1 MKLFAP
7 FQKLVLIS
15 LAVWVVHIVL
25 RVLLLFRSNPY
36 GFPFVSKPDWFIFHA
51 VCIDFMWIVNAL
63 VVFLIVGVLAAL
75 LVSKIK
81 PDLKPVVGQKVAKVT
96 AVLYAVF
103 HSAILL
109 LTLLDNETQ
118 RFLGGHLT
126 FGLVDTYKDT
136 SSIIVFYDYVAND
149 LSVPYLQFVVLLLML
164 PAAYGLYRLFCKWYR
179 PRIAGADSSCENR
192 FYVKKS
198 VIAML
203 VFYIAS
209 YLFVYFIWTGNAR
222 MTKLRPVVSL
232 IYRDL
237 FESKTAQGLSEADL
251 ATYRMAYQNLWQKV
265 EGDSSWQFVDS
276 DAGNHLPLYRVP
288 TQALLQSEKLAS
300 QREMRPNFILV
311 LMESQRGFNTGYMNP
326 QIQPSPTPFMDS
338 LAAHSHVWLRMHT
351 SGVPTTGGVLST
363 HIGIPHH
370 SRLAQ
375 ATDLAHVTLPSF
387 VSVLTENG
395 YSTHYMSAADPPW
408 DNLGVWMSKWYTQ
421 QHYNRER
428 EDDSTFMDNAIE
440 YVRDTLAKQ
449 GKPFLATLM
458 TRSNHYPFNFAAGMT
473 DEEKNRPLQERINV
487 TMGYADRQLARFI
500 RSVEN
505 EEWYK
510 NTYVIVMAD
519 HGFPLG
525 ENGVSTMNG
534 GGFSNVSWIPFMI
547 HGNGLEATR
556 DTTTAAQID
565 IAPTVLEL
573 AGFAVPNIFMGH
585 NLLRGGT
592 VHTISSDTA
601 QANID
606 GTDTVQTN
614 TSIPV
619 LAGLSLGAYSGYSAI
634 GLDGYRFVAKYP
646 SFDETYLFADGD
658 TRQEHEL
665 LAGSS
670 APSDGVQKEGAYLK
684 ATLDTLIKISDYSLE
699 KGL

>member
-1 MKLFAP
+1 MKQLLGNFFSRLGRALAP
-7 FQKLVLIS
+7 FQSIILIS
-15 LAVWVVHIVL
+15 LAVWVTHIVL

-63 VVFLIVGVLAAL
+63 VVFLVLGVLAAL
-75 LVSKIK
+75 LVSKIAK
-81 PDLKPVVGQKVAKVT
+81 SPDSRSCPKVAIVAKIT
-96 AVLYAVF
+96 AILYAVF

-164 PAAYGLYRLFCKWYR
+164 PATYGCYRLLRKWYK
-179 PRIAGADSSCENR
+179 PNDG

-203 VFYIAS
+203 VFDIAS
-209 YLFVYFIWTGNAR
+209 YAFVYFIWTGNAR

-232 IYRDL
+232 IYNDL
-237 FESKTAQGLSEADL
+237 FVAKKAGGLAEADL
-251 ATYRMAYQNLWQKV
+251 ANYRTFYQNLWQKV
-265 EGDSSWQFVDS
+265 EGDSLWQFVDS

-288 TQALLQSEKLAS
+288 TPALLNSESLKS
-300 QREMRPNFILV
+300 QREKKPNFILV
-311 LMESQRGFNTGYMNP
+311 LMESQRGLNTGYMNP
-326 QIQPSPTPFMDS
+326 QIQPTPTPFMDS

-370 SRLAQ
+370 SRLAE

-395 YSTHYMSAADPPW
+395 YSTHYMSAADPAW
-408 DNLGVWMSKWYTQ
+408 DNLGVWMAKWYTA

-428 EDDSTFMDNAIE
+428 EDDSTFMDHAIE
-440 YVRDTLAKQ
+440 YVRDTLSKE

-473 DEEKNRPLQERINV
+473 DEQKNRPLQERINV
-487 TMGYADRQLARFI
+487 TMNYADRQLARFI
-500 RSVEN
+500 RAVEN

-534 GGFSNVSWIPFMI
+534 GGFSNVSWIPFFI
-547 HGNGLEATR
+547 HGQGLDAIL

-585 NLLRGGT
+585 NLLRGT
-592 VHTISSDTA
+592 FQDSVEDS
-601 QANID
+601 
-606 GTDTVQTN
+606 
-614 TSIPV
+614 TSAPLPV
-619 LAGLSLGAYSGYSAI
+619 VVNGLSLGAYSGYSAI
-634 GLDGYRFVAKYP
+634 GLDGYRLIAKYP
-646 SFDETYLFADGD
+646 SFDEMYLFADGD
-658 TRQEHEL
+658 TRQENEL
-665 LAGSS
+665 S
-670 APSDGVQKEGAYLK
+670 AARPQDVATLK
-684 ATLDTLIKISDYSLE
+684 ATLDTLVKISDYSLE

>member
-1 MKLFAP
+1 MKPTILGFLKKVAASVAP

-15 LAVWVVHIVL
+15 LAAWVTHILL

-63 VVFLIVGVLAAL
+63 VVFLILGGIVYRITAGKATAKAIV
-75 LVSKIK
+75 VKI
-81 PDLKPVVGQKVAKVT
+81 AT
-96 AVLYAVF
+96 VLYAVF
-103 HSAILL
+103 HTAILL

-149 LSVPYLQFVVLLLML
+149 LSVPYLQFVVLALML
-164 PAAYGLYRLFCKWYR
+164 PLTYIVYRLLCKWYR
-179 PRIAGADSSCENR
+179 PDDG

-198 VIAML
+198 AIAML
-203 VFYIAS
+203 IFYIAS

-232 IYRDL
+232 IYNDL
-237 FESKTAQGLSEADL
+237 FVAKKTVGLTDADL
-251 ATYRMAYQNLWQKV
+251 GNYRAAYQNLWQKI
-265 EGDSSWQFVDS
+265 EGDSDWEFS
-276 DAGNHLPLYRVP
+276 DAKEGNGLPLYRVP
-288 TQALLQSEKLAS
+288 SASLLNSEKLKA
-300 QREMRPNFILV
+300 QREMQPNFILV
-311 LMESQRGFNTGYMNP
+311 LMESQRGRNTGYMNP

-338 LAAHSHVWLRMHT
+338 LAAHSHVWMRMHT

-387 VSVLTENG
+387 VQVLTENG
-395 YSTHYMSAADPPW
+395 YSTHYMSAADPAW
-408 DNLGVWMSKWYTQ
+408 DNLGVWMSKWYTAE
-421 QHYNRER
+421 HYNRER
-428 EDDSTFMDNAIE
+428 EDDSTFIDNAIE
-440 YVRDTLAKQ
+440 YVRDTLSKE

-473 DEEKNRPLQERINV
+473 DEQKNRPLQERINV
-487 TMGYADRQLARFI
+487 TMNYADRQIARFFHSI
-500 RSVEN
+500 EN

-510 NTYVIVMAD
+510 NTYVIIMAD

-534 GGFSNVSWIPFMI
+534 GGFSNVSWIPFFI
-547 HGNGLEATR
+547 HGKGLDAVR

-585 NLLRGGT
+585 NLLRGNVT
-592 VHTISSDTA
+592 KADSVANDSAAVDSTIA
-601 QANID
+601 PQAP
-606 GTDTVQTN
+606 QA
-614 TSIPV
+614 
-619 LAGLSLGAYSGYSAI
+619 LAGLSLGAYSGYAAI
-634 GLDGYRFVAKYP
+634 GLDGYRFIAKYP
-646 SFDETYLFADGD
+646 AQDETHIFADGD
-658 TRQEHEL
+658 LRQENEL
-665 LAGSS
+665 TGK
-670 APSDGVQKEGAYLK
+670 QQNEEGRLS
-684 ATLDTLIKISDYSLE
+684 ATLDTLLKISDYSLE

>member
-1 MKLFAP
+1 MKPSILGFLKNAAASLAP

-15 LAVWVVHIVL
+15 LAAWVTHILL

-51 VCIDFMWIVNAL
+51 VCIDFLWIVNAL
-63 VVFLIVGVLAAL
+63 VVFLILGGIVYRCTRGKA
-75 LVSKIK
+75 I
-81 PDLKPVVGQKVAKVT
+81 VAKIVT
-96 AVLYAVF
+96 VLYAVF
-103 HSAILL
+103 HVAIML

-149 LSVPYLQFVVLLLML
+149 LSVPYLQFVVLALML
-164 PAAYGLYRLFCKWYR
+164 PLTYAIYRLLCKWYR
-179 PRIAGADSSCENR
+179 PSDG

-232 IYRDL
+232 IYNDL
-237 FESKTAQGLSEADL
+237 FVAKKAVSLSDADL
-251 ATYRMAYQNLWQKV
+251 GTYRSAYQNLWQKV
-265 EGDSSWQFVDS
+265 EGDSDWEFS
-276 DAGNHLPLYRVP
+276 DAKEGNGLPLYRVP
-288 TQALLQSEKLAS
+288 SASLLNSEKLKA
-300 QREMRPNFILV
+300 QREMQPNFILV
-311 LMESQRGFNTGYMNP
+311 LMETQRGRNTGYMNP

-338 LAAHSHVWLRMHT
+338 LAAHSHAWMRMHT

-375 ATDLAHVTLPSF
+375 ATDLAHVTIPSF
-387 VSVLTENG
+387 VQVLTENG
-395 YSTHYMSAADPPW
+395 YSTHYMSAADPAW
-408 DNLGVWMSKWYTQ
+408 DNLGVWMSKWYTA
-421 QHYNRER
+421 QHYSRER
-428 EDDSTFMDNAIE
+428 EDDSTFIDNAIE
-440 YVRDTLAKQ
+440 YVRDTLSKE

-487 TMGYADRQLARFI
+487 TMGYADRQIARFFRAI
-500 RSVEN
+500 EN
-505 EEWYK
+505 EEWYQ

-534 GGFSNVSWIPFMI
+534 GGFSNVSWIPFFI
-547 HGNGLEATR
+547 HGKGIESAL

-585 NLLRGGT
+585 NLLRNNG
-592 VHTISSDTA
+592 
-601 QANID
+601 N
-606 GTDTVQTN
+606 
-614 TSIPV
+614 
-619 LAGLSLGAYSGYSAI
+619 GLSLGAYSGYAAI
-634 GLDGYRFVAKYP
+634 GLDGYRYIAKYP
-646 SFDETYLFADGD
+646 SQEETHIFADSD
-658 TRQEHEL
+658 TRQENEL
-665 LAGSS
+665 TGKLQNEESRLS
-670 APSDGVQKEGAYLK
+670 
-684 ATLDTLIKISDYSLE
+684 ATLDTLLKISDYSLE
-699 KGL
+699 RGL

>member
-1 MKLFAP
+1 MKPSILGFLKKVAASFAP

-15 LAVWVVHIVL
+15 LAAWLTHIVL

-63 VVFLIVGVLAAL
+63 VVFLILGGIVYRCTRGKA
-75 LVSKIK
+75 I
-81 PDLKPVVGQKVAKVT
+81 VAKIVT
-96 AVLYAVF
+96 VLYAIF
-103 HSAILL
+103 HTAILL

-149 LSVPYLQFVVLLLML
+149 LSVPYLQFVVLALML
-164 PAAYGLYRLFCKWYR
+164 PLTYVVYRLLCKWYR
-179 PRIAGADSSCENR
+179 PDDG

-203 VFYIAS
+203 IFYIAS
-209 YLFVYFIWTGNAR
+209 YSYVYFIWTGNAR

-232 IYRDL
+232 IYNDL
-237 FESKTAQGLSEADL
+237 FVAKKAAGLSESDL
-251 ATYRMAYQNLWQKV
+251 GVYRSAYQNLWQKI
-265 EGDSSWQFVDS
+265 EGDSSWQFS
-276 DAGNHLPLYRVP
+276 DAKEGNGLPLYRVP
-288 TQALLQSEKLAS
+288 SAELLNNEKLKA
-300 QREMRPNFILV
+300 QREMQPNFILV
-311 LMESQRGFNTGYMNP
+311 LMESQRGRNTGYMNP

-338 LAAHSHVWLRMHT
+338 LAAYSHVWMRMHT

-375 ATDLAHVTLPSF
+375 ATDLAHVTIPSF
-387 VSVLTENG
+387 VQVLTENG
-395 YSTHYMSAADPPW
+395 YSTHYMSAADPAW
-408 DNLGVWMSKWYTQ
+408 DNLGVWMSKWYTA

-428 EDDSTFMDNAIE
+428 EDDSTFMDHAIE
-440 YVRDTLAKQ
+440 YVRDTLSKE
-449 GKPFLATLM
+449 GKPFFATLM

-473 DEEKNRPLQERINV
+473 DEEKARPLQERINV

-500 RSVEN
+500 RAVEN

-534 GGFSNVSWIPFMI
+534 GGFSNVSWIPFFI
-547 HGNGLEATR
+547 HGKGLEAVR

-585 NLLRGGT
+585 NLLRDNG
-592 VHTISSDTA
+592 
-601 QANID
+601 N
-606 GTDTVQTN
+606 
-614 TSIPV
+614 
-619 LAGLSLGAYSGYSAI
+619 GLSLGAYSGYAAI
-634 GLDGYRFVAKYP
+634 GLDGYRFIAKYP
-646 SFDETYLFADGD
+646 TQDETHIFADSD
-658 TRQEHEL
+658 LRQENEL
-665 LAGSS
+665 TGKLQNEESRLS
-670 APSDGVQKEGAYLK
+670 
-684 ATLDTLIKISDYSLE
+684 ATLDTLLKISDYSLE

>member
-15 LAVWVVHIVL
+15 LAVWVIHIVL

-63 VVFLIVGVLAAL
+63 VVFIVLGALVAL

-96 AVLYAVF
+96 AVFYAVF

-179 PRIAGADSSCENR
+179 PRTVGTDSSCESH

-203 VFYIAS
+203 VFYVAS

-338 LAAHSHVWLRMHT
+338 LAAHSHVWMRMHT

-395 YSTHYMSAADPPW
+395 YSTHYMSAADPAW

-440 YVRDTLAKQ
+440 YVRDTLAKS

-500 RSVEN
+500 RAVEN

-547 HGNGLEATR
+547 HGEGLNATR

-585 NLLRGGT
+585 NLLR
-592 VHTISSDTA
+592 A
-601 QANID
+601 
-606 GTDTVQTN
+606 DTVQTS
-614 TSIPV
+614 TPA

>member
-1 MKLFAP
+1 MKLTILGFLKKVAASVAP

-15 LAVWVVHIVL
+15 LAAWLTHIIL

-63 VVFLIVGVLAAL
+63 VVFLILGGIVYRITAGKATLKAV
-75 LVSKIK
+75 VVKI
-81 PDLKPVVGQKVAKVT
+81 T
-96 AVLYAVF
+96 TVLYAVF
-103 HSAILL
+103 HTAILL

-149 LSVPYLQFVVLLLML
+149 LSVPYLQFVVLALML
-164 PAAYGLYRLFCKWYR
+164 PLTYGVYRLLCKWYR
-179 PRIAGADSSCENR
+179 PSDG

-198 VIAML
+198 VIAMII
-203 VFYIAS
+203 FYIAS

-232 IYRDL
+232 IYNDL
-237 FESKTAQGLSEADL
+237 FVAKKIVGLTDAEL
-251 ATYRMAYQNLWQKV
+251 GNYRTAYQNLWQKI
-265 EGDSSWQFVDS
+265 EGDSDWEFS
-276 DAGNHLPLYRVP
+276 DAKEGNGLPLYRVP
-288 TQALLQSEKLAS
+288 SAELLNSEKLKA
-300 QREMRPNFILV
+300 QREMQPNFILV
-311 LMESQRGFNTGYMNP
+311 LMESQRGWNTGYMNP
-326 QIQPSPTPFMDS
+326 QLQPSPTPFMDS
-338 LAAHSHVWLRMHT
+338 LAAHSHVWMRMHT

-387 VSVLTENG
+387 VQVLTENG
-395 YSTHYMSAADPPW
+395 YSTHYMSAADPAW
-408 DNLGVWMSKWYTQ
+408 DNLGVWMSKWYTAE
-421 QHYNRER
+421 HYNRER
-428 EDDSTFMDNAIE
+428 EDDSTFIDNAIE
-440 YVRDTLAKQ
+440 YVRDTLSKE

-487 TMGYADRQLARFI
+487 TMGYADRQIARFI
-500 RSVEN
+500 RAVEN

-510 NTYVIVMAD
+510 NTYVIIMAD

-534 GGFSNVSWIPFMI
+534 GGFSNVSWIPFFI
-547 HGNGLEATR
+547 HGKGLDAVR
-556 DTTTAAQID
+556 DTTPAAQID

-585 NLLRGGT
+585 NLLREHMADS
-592 VHTISSDTA
+592 V
-601 QANID
+601 
-606 GTDTVQTN
+606 
-614 TSIPV
+614 PEP
-619 LAGLSLGAYSGYSAI
+619 LAGLSLGAYSGYAAI
-634 GLDGYRFVAKYP
+634 GLDGYRFIAKYP
-646 SFDETYLFADGD
+646 AQDETHIFADSD
-658 TRQEHEL
+658 LRQENEL
-665 LAGSS
+665 TGKL
-670 APSDGVQKEGAYLK
+670 QNEEGRLS
-684 ATLDTLIKISDYSLE
+684 ATLDTLLKISDYSLE
-699 KGL
+699 RGL

>member
-1 MKLFAP
+1 MKLFAH
-7 FQKLVLIS
+7 FQNLVLIS
-15 LAVWVVHIVL
+15 LAVWVTHIVL

-63 VVFLIVGVLAAL
+63 VVFLILGVLAAL
-75 LVSKIK
+75 LVSKTAK
-81 PDLKPVVGQKVAKVT
+81 SPDSGSCPKVAIVAKVT
-96 AVLYAVF
+96 AILYAVF

-164 PAAYGLYRLFCKWYR
+164 PATYGCYRLLRKWYR
-179 PRIAGADSSCENR
+179 LRADDADNASGNR
-192 FYVKKS
+192 FCLKKS
-198 VIAML
+198 VIAMV

-209 YLFVYFIWTGNAR
+209 FLFVYFIWTGNAR

-232 IYRDL
+232 IYNDL
-237 FESKTAQGLSEADL
+237 FVAKKAGGLSEADL
-251 ATYRMAYQNLWQKV
+251 ATYRASYQNLWQKV
-265 EGDSSWQFVDS
+265 EGDSLWQFVDS

-288 TQALLQSEKLAS
+288 TQALLQSERLAA
-300 QREMRPNFILV
+300 QREKKPNFILV
-311 LMESQRGFNTGYMNP
+311 LMESQRGYNTGYMNP
-326 QIQPSPTPFMDS
+326 QIQPTPTPFMDS
-338 LAAHSHVWLRMHT
+338 LAAHSRVWMRMHT

-363 HIGIPHH
+363 HLGIPHH
-370 SRLAQ
+370 SRLAE

-395 YSTHYMSAADPPW
+395 YSTHYMSAADPAW
-408 DNLGVWMSKWYTQ
+408 DNLGVWMSKWYTE

-440 YVRDTLAKQ
+440 YVRDTLAKS

-473 DEEKNRPLQERINV
+473 DEQKNRPLQERINV
-487 TMGYADRQLARFI
+487 TMNYADRQLARFI
-500 RSVEN
+500 RAVEN

-547 HGNGLEATR
+547 HGEGLEPAR
-556 DTTTAAQID
+556 DTTTTAQID

-573 AGFAVPNIFMGH
+573 AGLAVPNIFMGH
-585 NLLRGGT
+585 NLLRGA
-592 VHTISSDTA
+592 A
-601 QANID
+601 QDSVVNEQ
-606 GTDTVQTN
+606 V
-614 TSIPV
+614 
-619 LAGLSLGAYSGYSAI
+619 AGLSLGAYSGYAAI
-634 GLDGYRFVAKYP
+634 GMDGYRFVAKYP
-646 SFDETYLFADGD
+646 SMDETYLFADSD
-658 TRQEHEL
+658 LRQQQEISKDQEQAAAKL
-665 LAGSS
+665 R
-670 APSDGVQKEGAYLK
+670 
-684 ATLDTLIKISDYSLE
+684 ATLDTLLKISDYSLE

>member
-1 MKLFAP
+1 MKSTLANLLKKLGGALAP
-7 FQKLVLIS
+7 FQNLVLIS
-15 LAVWVVHIVL
+15 LAVWVTHIVL

-63 VVFLIVGVLAAL
+63 VVFLILGGIAVGIAGRSSPKVA
-75 LVSKIK
+75 I
-81 PDLKPVVGQKVAKVT
+81 VAKVT
-96 AVLYAVF
+96 AILYAVF

-164 PAAYGLYRLFCKWYR
+164 PATYGCYRLLRKWYK
-179 PRIAGADSSCENR
+179 PGDG

-198 VIAML
+198 VIAM
-203 VFYIAS
+203 VAFYIAS
-209 YLFVYFIWTGNAR
+209 FLFVYFIWTGNAR

-232 IYRDL
+232 IYNDL
-237 FESKTAQGLSEADL
+237 FVTQKTGGLSETDL
-251 ATYRMAYQNLWQKV
+251 STYRASYQNLWQKV
-265 EGDSSWQFVDS
+265 EGDSLWQFVDS

-288 TQALLQSEKLAS
+288 TQALLQSERLAT
-300 QREMRPNFILV
+300 QREKKPNFILV
-311 LMESQRGFNTGYMNP
+311 LMESQRGYNTGYMNP

-338 LAAHSHVWLRMHT
+338 LAAHSRVWMRMHT

-363 HIGIPHH
+363 HLGIPHH
-370 SRLAQ
+370 SRLAE

-395 YSTHYMSAADPPW
+395 YSTHYMSAADPAW
-408 DNLGVWMSKWYTQ
+408 DNLGVWMSKWYTE

-440 YVRDTLAKQ
+440 YVRDTLAKS

-473 DEEKNRPLQERINV
+473 DEQKNRPLQERINV
-487 TMGYADRQLARFI
+487 TMNYADRQLARFI
-500 RSVEN
+500 RAVEN

-547 HGNGLEATR
+547 HGEGLEPVR
-556 DTTTAAQID
+556 DTVTTAQID

-573 AGFAVPNIFMGH
+573 AGLAVPNIFMGH
-585 NLLRGGT
+585 NLLRSAFQDS
-592 VHTISSDTA
+592 VMNE
-601 QANID
+601 Q
-606 GTDTVQTN
+606 V
-614 TSIPV
+614 
-619 LAGLSLGAYSGYSAI
+619 AGLSLGAYSGYAAI
-634 GLDGYRFVAKYP
+634 GMDGYRFVAKYP
-646 SFDETYLFADGD
+646 SMDETYLFTDSD
-658 TRQEHEL
+658 LRQQQEISKDQEQAAAKL
-665 LAGSS
+665 R
-670 APSDGVQKEGAYLK
+670 
-684 ATLDTLIKISDYSLE
+684 ATLDTLLKISDYSLE

>member
-15 LAVWVVHIVL
+15 LAVWVTHIVL

-51 VCIDFMWIVNAL
+51 VCLDFMWIVNAL
-63 VVFLIVGVLAAL
+63 VVFLVLGVLASL
-75 LVSKIK
+75 LVSKTAI
-81 PDLKPVVGQKVAKVT
+81 VAKVT
-96 AVLYAVF
+96 AILYAVF

-149 LSVPYLQFVVLLLML
+149 LSVPYLQFVVLVLML
-164 PAAYGLYRLFCKWYR
+164 PATYGLYRLFRKLYR
-179 PRIAGADSSCENR
+179 LRADDTCGNR
-192 FYVKKS
+192 FCLKKS

-209 YLFVYFIWTGNAR
+209 YTFVYFIWTGNAR

-232 IYRDL
+232 IYNDL
-237 FESKTAQGLSEADL
+237 FVTQKTGGLAEADL
-251 ATYRMAYQNLWQKV
+251 ANYRASYQNLWQKV
-265 EGDSSWQFVDS
+265 EGDSLWQFVDS
-276 DAGNHLPLYRVP
+276 DVGNHLPLYRVP
-288 TQALLQSEKLAS
+288 TQALLQSERLAA
-300 QREMRPNFILV
+300 QREKKPNFILV
-311 LMESQRGFNTGYMNP
+311 LMESQRGLNTGYMNP
-326 QIQPSPTPFMDS
+326 QIQPTPTPFMDS
-338 LAAHSHVWLRMHT
+338 LAANSHVWLRMHT

-363 HIGIPHH
+363 HLGIPHH
-370 SRLAQ
+370 SRLAE

-395 YSTHYMSAADPPW
+395 YSTHYMSAADPAW
-408 DNLGVWMSKWYTQ
+408 DNLGVWMAKWYTA

-428 EDDSTFMDNAIE
+428 EDDSTFMDHAIE
-440 YVRDTLAKQ
+440 YVRDTLSKE

-500 RSVEN
+500 RAVEN

-547 HGNGLEATR
+547 HGNGLDATR

-592 VHTISSDTA
+592 VQTYA
-601 QANID
+601 A
-606 GTDTVQTN
+606 DTVQT
-614 TSIPV
+614 SINDTV
-619 LAGLSLGAYSGYSAI
+619 QLGLSLGAYSGYSAI

-646 SFDETYLFADGD
+646 SFDETYLFAEGD
-658 TRQEHEL
+658 TRQEHER
-665 LAGSS
+665 LAGGS

-684 ATLDTLIKISDYSLE
+684 ATLDTLIKISDYTLE

>member
-1 MKLFAP
+1 MKPSILGFLKNVAAGVAP

-15 LAVWVVHIVL
+15 LAAWVTHILL

-51 VCIDFMWIVNAL
+51 VCIDFLWIVNAL
-63 VVFLIVGVLAAL
+63 VVFLILGGIVAGIVHR
-75 LVSKIK
+75 VSNGKTSAK
-81 PDLKPVVGQKVAKVT
+81 AFVAKVIT
-96 AVLYAVF
+96 VLYAVF
-103 HSAILL
+103 HTAILL

-149 LSVPYLQFVVLLLML
+149 LSVPYLQFVVLALML
-164 PAAYGLYRLFCKWYR
+164 PLTYGVYRLLCKWYR
-179 PRIAGADSSCENR
+179 PNDG

-222 MTKLRPVVSL
+222 MTKLRPVVAL
-232 IYRDL
+232 IYNDL
-237 FESKTAQGLSEADL
+237 FVAKKSVGLTDADL
-251 ATYRMAYQNLWQKV
+251 GSYRTAYQNLWQKI
-265 EGDSSWQFVDS
+265 EGDSDWQFS
-276 DAGNHLPLYRVP
+276 DAKEGNGLPLYRTP
-288 TQALLQSEKLAS
+288 SAELLNSEKLKA
-300 QREMRPNFILV
+300 QREMHPNFILV
-311 LMESQRGFNTGYMNP
+311 LMESQRGRNTGYMNP
-326 QIQPSPTPFMDS
+326 QIQPTPTPFMDS
-338 LAAHSHVWLRMHT
+338 LAAHSHVWMRMHT

-387 VSVLTENG
+387 VQVLTENG
-395 YSTHYMSAADPPW
+395 YSTHYMSAADPAW
-408 DNLGVWMSKWYTQ
+408 DNLGVWMSKWYTK

-428 EDDSTFMDNAIE
+428 EDDSTFIDNAIE
-440 YVRDTLAKQ
+440 YVRDTLSKE
-449 GKPFLATLM
+449 GKPFFATLM

-473 DEEKNRPLQERINV
+473 EEQKNRPLQERINV
-487 TMGYADRQLARFI
+487 TMNYADRQIARFFHA
-500 RSVEN
+500 VEN

-510 NTYVIVMAD
+510 NTYVIIMAD

-534 GGFSNVSWIPFMI
+534 GGFSNVSWIPFFI
-547 HGNGLEATR
+547 HGKGLDAVR
-556 DTTTAAQID
+556 DTTAAAQID

-585 NLLRGGT
+585 NLLREHIADS
-592 VHTISSDTA
+592 VPE
-601 QANID
+601 
-606 GTDTVQTN
+606 
-614 TSIPV
+614 PV
-619 LAGLSLGAYSGYSAI
+619 AGLSLGAYSGYAAI
-634 GLDGYRFVAKYP
+634 GLDGYRFIAKYP
-646 SFDETYLFADGD
+646 AQDETHIFADSD
-658 TRQEHEL
+658 LRQENEL
-665 LAGSS
+665 TGKL
-670 APSDGVQKEGAYLK
+670 QNEEGRLS
-684 ATLDTLIKISDYSLE
+684 ATLDTLLKISDYSLE
-699 KGL
+699 RGL

>member
-1 MKLFAP
+1 MKLFAH
-7 FQKLVLIS
+7 FQNLVLIS
-15 LAVWVVHIVL
+15 LAVWVTHIVL

-63 VVFLIVGVLAAL
+63 VVFLVLGVLAAL
-75 LVSKIK
+75 LVFKITK
-81 PDLKPVVGQKVAKVT
+81 SSDSGSCPKVAIVAKAT
-96 AVLYAVF
+96 TILYAVF
-103 HSAILL
+103 HSVILL

-149 LSVPYLQFVVLLLML
+149 LSVPYLQFVVLVLML
-164 PAAYGLYRLFCKWYR
+164 PATYGLYRLFRKWCR
-179 PRIAGADSSCENR
+179 LRAGDSGDS
-192 FYVKKS
+192 FYLKKS
-198 VIAML
+198 VIVMV

-209 YLFVYFIWTGNAR
+209 YLFVYFIWTGHAR

-232 IYRDL
+232 IYNDL
-237 FESKTAQGLSEADL
+237 FVTEKTGGLAEADL
-251 ATYRMAYQNLWQKV
+251 ASYRASYQTLWQKI
-265 EGDSSWQFVDS
+265 EGDSLWQFLDS
-276 DAGNHLPLYRVP
+276 DANNHLPLYRVP
-288 TQALLQSEKLAS
+288 TQSLLDNESLKS
-300 QREMRPNFILV
+300 QREKKPNFILV
-311 LMESQRGFNTGYMNP
+311 LMESQRGLNTGYMNP
-326 QIQPSPTPFMDS
+326 QIQPTPTPFMDS
-338 LAAHSHVWLRMHT
+338 MAAHSHVWLRMHT

-363 HIGIPHH
+363 HIGIPQH

-375 ATDLAHVTLPSF
+375 ATDLAHVKLPSF

-395 YSTHYMSAADPPW
+395 YSTHYMSAADPAW
-408 DNLGVWMSKWYTQ
+408 DNLGVWMAKWYTAE
-421 QHYNRER
+421 HYDRSR
-428 EDDSTFMDNAIE
+428 EDDSTFMDHAIE
-440 YVRDTLAKQ
+440 YVRDTLSKS

-473 DEEKNRPLQERINV
+473 DEQKNKPLQERINV
-487 TMGYADRQLARFI
+487 TMNYADRQLARFI
-500 RSVEN
+500 RAVEN
-505 EEWYK
+505 EDWYQ

-534 GGFSNVSWIPFMI
+534 GGFSNISWIPFFI
-547 HGNGLEATR
+547 HGQGLDATL

-573 AGFAVPNIFMGH
+573 AGYAVPNIFMGH
-585 NLLRGGT
+585 NLLRDAYQPIVEDSLGA
-592 VHTISSDTA
+592 SL
-601 QANID
+601 
-606 GTDTVQTN
+606 
-614 TSIPV
+614 PPP
-619 LAGLSLGAYSGYSAI
+619 LAGLSLGVYSGYSAI
-634 GLDGYRFVAKYP
+634 GLDGYRFIAKYP

-670 APSDGVQKEGAYLK
+670 DLSDNTQKEGAYLK
-684 ATLDTLIKISDYSLE
+684 ATLDTLIKISDYTLE
-699 KGL
+699 RGL